1 MARQAILPSLNK
13 LDIEEER
20 NRAEKT
26 LEEAEARWRIA
37 LENSKEGVWEWNL
50 KTDSVFYSDYWKN
63 MLGYSVDEIKDNL
76 GEFYRLVH
84 PEDLKE
90 NKEVTRNHL
99 NGKT

>member
-1 MARQAILPSLNK
+1 
-13 LDIEEER
+13 
-20 NRAEKT
+20 
-26 LEEAEARWRIA
+26 
-37 LENSKEGVWEWNL
+37 
-50 KTDSVFYSDYWKN
+50 